1 MLGDIMWKV
10 LIADDEPKIRQGLK
24 NTLNAFSLPLHVCA
38 EAKNGVD
45 ALEKAKEYRPD
56 ILLLDICMP
65 RLSGI
70 AFLEELQK
78 LDLEC
83 KTIIISGFNEFS
95 YAKQAMKLGVCAY
108 LLKPIVEE
116 ELENTLAEVV
126 KTLEE
131 TRKNRKFMEKMQE
144 QFQQS
149 RQYLREKFFHDWIQG
164 KLTER
169 AWKEQ
174 VEFLEMDIP
183 SELFLTVVM
192 VNFPYEKEME
202 MYRQTVEAIME
213 EELKTLGTSWIFVSR
228 CQEGVGISGGYPQDI
243 EEFQK
248 KLAGKIEKETGGKC
262 WVFTEICRRERI
274 PAVYEEI
281 HERGRKVMECKP
293 VVQEARNYIYAN
305 YGKRDLDLTEVADAI
320 GLNPSYLSRVMK
332 QELGISFK
340 DFLTMLRINHA
351 IRLMRNQQL
360 SLNQI
365 AEQVGYSNQHYFS
378 AAFKNCQGISPSE
391 FRKTLA
397 QE

>member
-1 MLGDIMWKV
+1 MWKV

-24 NTLNAFSLPLHVCA
+24 NTLNDFSLPLHVCA
-38 EAKNGVD
+38 EAKNGLD
-45 ALEKAKEYRPD
+45 ALEKAQEYRPD

-65 RLSGI
+65 RLNGI

-95 YAKQAMKLGVCAY
+95 YAKEAMKLGVCAY
-108 LLKPIVEE
+108 LLKPIAEE

-126 KTLEE
+126 KTLEQ

-144 QFQQS
+144 QFKQS
-149 RQYLREKFFHDWIQG
+149 RQYLREKFFHDWLQG
-164 KLTER
+164 NLTEHE
-169 AWKEQ
+169 WKEQ
-174 VEFLEMDIP
+174 AEFLEMGIP
-183 SELFLTVVM
+183 QELFLTVILIK
-192 VNFPYEKEME
+192 FSYEKERE
-202 MYRQTVEAIME
+202 RHKQTVEFIME
-213 EELKTLGTSWIFVSR
+213 EELKSAGNAWIFVST
-228 CQEGVGISGGYPQDI
+228 CQEGVGLSGEYPKDI
-243 EEFQK
+243 EAFQRRMTER
-248 KLAGKIEKETGGKC
+248 IEKETGGKC
-262 WVFTEICRRERI
+262 WIFTEICRREKV
-274 PAVYEEI
+274 PSVYAEI
-281 HERGRKVMECKP
+281 HERGRKAMECKP

-351 IRLMRNQQL
+351 IRLMRNPQL

-391 FRKTLA
+391 FRKTLV